1 MADPV
6 MLTVL
11 GIGLS
16 ARAVAVLAVLCSG
29 AGGFFVG
36 KNYRS
41 ASNSNLREELGK
53 QNHSSAEM
61 SMMISS
67 LQKRLRR
74 KNAEVR
80 EQKATIEKLNET
92 IHACMEEAT
101 RSCEW
106 VEKIQTKISHYAA
119 QIEQLTEEVRLKE
132 MENEALKER
141 IQALE
146 CRRSS

>member
-1 MADPV
+1 
-6 MLTVL
+6 
-11 GIGLS
+11 
-16 ARAVAVLAVLCSG
+16 
-29 AGGFFVG
+29 
-36 KNYRS
+36 
-41 ASNSNLREELGK
+41 
-53 QNHSSAEM
+53 
-61 SMMISS
+61 MMISS